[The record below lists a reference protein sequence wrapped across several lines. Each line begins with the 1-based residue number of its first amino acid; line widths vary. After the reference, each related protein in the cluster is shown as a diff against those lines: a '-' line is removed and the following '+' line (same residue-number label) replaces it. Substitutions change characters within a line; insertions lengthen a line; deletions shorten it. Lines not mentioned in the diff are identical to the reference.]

1 MKMEAV
7 LREWTALVSG
17 RVPARVLE
25 LAGSRE
31 EDQGRACLCFH
42 SYVFV
47 ILKGPTCDRRSL
59 NKLLSESKQ

>member
-7 LREWTALVSG
+7 LREWDAVVSG

-25 LAGSRE
+25 SAGALE

-42 SYVFV
+42 SYVLV

-59 NKLLSESKQ
+59 TKLLSESKQ